1 MEMNMRLIGAPTLA
15 DVNPTMV
22 DVSAITAR
30 NVGSTAD
37 NLFAQN
43 YEGLRTREFAKPQP
57 KGKL

>member
-1 MEMNMRLIGAPTLA
+1 MRLIGAPTLA

-43 YEGLRTREFAKPQP
+43 YEGLRTRDFAKPQP

>member
-1 MEMNMRLIGAPTLA
+1 MRLIGAPTLA